1 MHLRAILTMSKSGES
16 LAEIQA
22 KLSEMSD
29 EEVAKIGGRLR
40 FFQPEQ
46 ILSGETLAVSED
58 VLLTVSPRISP
69 ELRLELK
76 ETIARMLKEGQ

>member
-1 MHLRAILTMSKSGES
+1 
-16 LAEIQA
+16 
-22 KLSEMSD
+22 MSD